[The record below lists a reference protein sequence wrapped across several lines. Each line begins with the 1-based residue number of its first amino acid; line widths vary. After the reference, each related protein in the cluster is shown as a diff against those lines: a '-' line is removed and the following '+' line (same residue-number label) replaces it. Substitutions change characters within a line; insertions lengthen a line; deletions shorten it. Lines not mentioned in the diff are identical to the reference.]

1 MASNTT
7 STNVILLCFT
17 DCSLMASALDGFCA
31 IRRGLSELLGPGGGS
46 TISDQQIVKLQQI
59 LGFGTEAV
67 ESVLQSLVEK
77 LFQEEVTEEG
87 FVVLE
92 GEAEVRVAALS
103 ENDNEGSY
111 IECCI
116 EGFTSKSCPVDDRP
130 AQG

>member
-1 MASNTT
+1 
-7 STNVILLCFT
+7 
-17 DCSLMASALDGFCA
+17 MASALDGFCA

-46 TISDQQIVKLQQI
+46 TVSDQQIVKLQQI

-92 GEAEVRVAALS
+92 EGEAETEVRVAAFS

-111 IECCI
+111 SKYCI
-116 EGFTSKSCPVDDRP
+116 KGLTNKCYTIDDRHAP
-130 AQG
+130 C

>member
-1 MASNTT
+1 
-7 STNVILLCFT
+7 
-17 DCSLMASALDGFCA
+17 MASALDGFCA